1 MSSKNKTRQSS
12 LLSLKNRKRKRRN
25 RNSNQRL
32 KVKEIFKHGKINLE
46 TRRNHRRNGEM
57 NAMKEM
63 SVEEEAIE
71 VIVEATEGIK
81 TNNLV
86 DQLVPLKR
94 TQISNSRQS
103 LAKSSN

>member
-1 MSSKNKTRQSS
+1 MSSRNKTQQ
-12 LLSLKNRKRKRRN
+12 LSQLSPKNRKRKKKN
-25 RNSNQRL
+25 QNSSQRL
-32 KVKEIFKHGKINLE
+32 KVKEIFNHGKINLE

-57 NAMKEM
+57 NAKKEM
-63 SVEEEAIE
+63 SEEVEEIE
-71 VIVEATEGIK
+71 GIVEAMEGIK

-94 TQISNSRQS
+94 IQISSSRQS

>member
-1 MSSKNKTRQSS
+1 MSSRNKTQQLS
-12 LLSLKNRKRKRRN
+12 LLSLKNRKRKKKSRN
-25 RNSNQRL
+25 NNQKR
-32 KVKEIFKHGKINLE
+32 KVRGIFKHGKINLE

-57 NAMKEM
+57 SAQKEM

-86 DQLVPLKR
+86 DQ
-94 TQISNSRQS
+94 
-103 LAKSSN
+103 

>member
-1 MSSKNKTRQSS
+1 MSSRNKIRLLS
-12 LLSLKNRKRKRRN
+12 LLSLKNRKRKRKN

-32 KVKEIFKHGKINLE
+32 KVKEIFKLGKINLE

-63 SVEEEAIE
+63 SVEEGAIE
-71 VIVEATEGIK
+71 VIVEAMEEIK

-86 DQLVPLKR
+86 DQLVPSKR
-94 TQISNSRQS
+94 TQINSSRQS

>member
-32 KVKEIFKHGKINLE
+32 KVKEIFKLGKINLE

-71 VIVEATEGIK
+71 VIVEAMEGIK
-81 TNNLV
+81 TNSLV
-86 DQLVPLKR
+86 DQSVPSKR
-94 TQISNSRQS
+94 IQISSSRQS
-103 LAKSSN
+103 SAKSSS

>member
-1 MSSKNKTRQSS
+1 MSSRNKTRQLS
-12 LLSLKNRKRKRRN
+12 LLSLKNRKRKRKN
-25 RNSNQRL
+25 QNSNQRL
-32 KVKEIFKHGKINLE
+32 KVKEIFKLGKINLE

-63 SVEEEAIE
+63 SVGEEAIE
-71 VIVEATEGIK
+71 VIVEAMEGIK

-103 LAKSSN
+103 SARSSN

>member
-32 KVKEIFKHGKINLE
+32 KVKEIFKLGKINLE

-86 DQLVPLKR
+86 DQLVPSKR
-94 TQISNSRQS
+94 TQTNSSRQS
-103 LAKSSN
+103 SARSSN